1 MMSGVPLETCW
12 AFKKL
17 WNNEFYYEAASCW
30 YFYWVIYDARIH
42 EYQTDFVSSFHRMFI
57 QSSNIT
63 ILDPVGSFSASEISH
78 VWHCD
83 CFAKQHLG
91 EIIYM
96 HVVEV
101 CHAVWACMSSWF
113 VTICVYYIPTVTVT
127 QHSEN
132 IQYGVGS
139 CASRKPLTALVTECQ
154 YMSWNNWIFNISI
167 CCQQA
172 RISWEVS
179 SGSWNLTTS
188 LQFMNLITLIGIY
201 VHWSFLIWYT
211 GSIWVCCNIYF
222 FIISFHCL

>member
-1 MMSGVPLETCW
+1 VT
-12 AFKKL
+12 
-17 WNNEFYYEAASCW
+17 
-30 YFYWVIYDARIH
+30 
-42 EYQTDFVSSFHRMFI
+42 SFHRIFI

-83 CFAKQHLG
+83 CFSKQQLG

-96 HVVEV
+96 YVVEV

-132 IQYGVGS
+132 ARYGVGS

-154 YMSWNNWIFNISI
+154 YMS
-167 CCQQA
+167 
-172 RISWEVS
+172 
-179 SGSWNLTTS
+179 
-188 LQFMNLITLIGIY
+188 
-201 VHWSFLIWYT
+201 
-211 GSIWVCCNIYF
+211 
-222 FIISFHCL
+222 